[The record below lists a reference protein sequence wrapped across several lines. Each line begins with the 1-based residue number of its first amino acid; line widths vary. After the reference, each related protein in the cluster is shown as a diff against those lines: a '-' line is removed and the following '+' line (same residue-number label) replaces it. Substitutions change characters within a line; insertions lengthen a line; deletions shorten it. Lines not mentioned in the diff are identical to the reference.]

1 MNGGEYSL
9 PAERGEMKFKE
20 LTNLSGQEL
29 IEKEKNLKEQLY
41 KLNYQRYSGRVEKP
55 HSFTMLRKDIARIK
69 TAIKQSGPKK

>member
-1 MNGGEYSL
+1 MCSL
-9 PAERGEMKFKE
+9 KMKFKE

-29 IEKEKNLKEQLY
+29 IEKEKNLKEQLH

>member
-20 LTNLSGQEL
+20 LTNLSAQEL